1 MTAWNRAVRLRRL
14 GSILGAGMLLTAA
27 LHPAWAFDLQGH
39 RGARG
44 LAPENSLPGFQRA
57 LAVGVTTLE
66 LDVGLTRDGVLV
78 IHHDRRLN
86 ADLTRGP
93 DGQWLSPAPTGAAAS
108 GVAPASPPPLPTL
121 HSLDFTDLAR
131 YDVGRIRPGTRY
143 AAQYPAQ
150 VGEDG
155 VRIPR
160 LQDLFALLQARGL
173 TSAVRLN
180 IETKLSSLAPEE
192 TASPEVM
199 ARALIAAVR
208 AAGLTART
216 TVQSFDW
223 RTLLAVRRLAPGIP
237 TACLSIETPT
247 FDTVRAGP
255 DGASPWHA
263 GLRAADHG
271 GSLPRLV
278 AAAGCGTW
286 SMFRRNLTEPL
297 LREAKALGLKVL
309 PWTVNDPEEMRRLVR
324 WGVDGI
330 ITDYP
335 DRLNEALAEAGVAL
349 PARR

>member
-223 RTLLAVRRLAPGIP
+223 RTLQVVQREAPELA
-237 TACLSIETPT
+237 TAYLSAQQPWLDNIG
-247 FDTVRAGP
+247 AGTSGP
-255 DGASPWHA
+255 SPWTA
-263 GLRAADHG
+263 GVAWAAHG
-271 GSLPRLV
+271 SVPKMV
-278 AAAGCGTW
+278 HAAGGRLW
-286 SMFRRNLTEPL
+286 SPFHGDLTPALLDEARR
-297 LREAKALGLKVL
+297 LGLKVL
-309 PWTVNDPEEMRRLVR
+309 PWTVNDPAQMTRLVE
-324 WGVDGI
+324 WGVDGL
-330 ITDYP
+330 ITDRP
-335 DRLNEALAEAGVAL
+335 DLLREVLQRLGRPV
-349 PARR
+349 PPPR